1 MWEQLLENIRQ
12 NIARAIYHVGL
23 SQQPSRPSPNGP
35 APSSPPAPQ
44 RVAVAAGA
52 SSMPAPESLREN
64 RSEEAAVAAPK
75 ANGRKIGR
83 NDPCYCGS
91 GKKYKRCHGL
101 AA

>member
-1 MWEQLLENIRQ
+1 
-12 NIARAIYHVGL
+12 
-23 SQQPSRPSPNGP
+23 
-35 APSSPPAPQ
+35 
-44 RVAVAAGA
+44 
-52 SSMPAPESLREN
+52 MPAPESLREN